1 MFSYSILYRMN
12 PGQAVILGLVEGIT
26 EFLPVSST
34 AHIIITAKILGIAQ
48 TTSTGFF
55 EIFIQA
61 GAILAA
67 LLLFYKMIFTH
78 KHLVEQIIYSFVPT
92 ALLGIFAHKYI
103 KTFFFQSMPAI
114 GFSLIIASIIFIIVE
129 GGIRNNKIKLDKT
142 IKELTHQDA
151 LIIGAAQAI
160 ALFPGVSRA
169 GAVIVTMLIL
179 GYNRKEATI
188 YSFILAIPTI
198 FAAALFDLV
207 KTKDVLSTTDL
218 IPVTIGFITAF
229 LSAYFVIKLFI
240 KFTQDH
246 TLMSFAL
253 YRFIIA
259 IPLLT

>member
-1 MFSYSILYRMN
+1 MN
-12 PGQAVILGLVEGIT
+12 PVQAVILGLVEGIT
-26 EFLPVSST
+26 EFLPISST

-207 KTKDVLSTTDL
+207 KTKDALGSSDL
-218 IPVTIGFITAF
+218 LPITIGFVTSFI
-229 LSAYFVIKLFI
+229 SAYVVIKLFI
-240 KFTQDH
+240 SFIQKH
-246 TLMSFAL
+246 TLVPFAL
-253 YRFIIA
+253 YRMILA
-259 IPLLT
+259 IPLLA

>member
-1 MFSYSILYRMN
+1 M
-12 PGQAVILGLVEGIT
+12 GLVEGVT
-26 EFLPVSST
+26 EFLPISST
-34 AHIIITAKILGIAQ
+34 AHMIITAKILHINQ
-48 TTSTGFF
+48 TTSTAFF
-55 EIFIQA
+55 EIFIQL

-67 LLLFYKMIFTH
+67 LILYFHLLRTH
-78 KHLVEQIIYSFVPT
+78 KHLVERVIESFVPT
-92 ALLGIFAHKYI
+92 ALIGIFAHKYI
-103 KTFFFQSMPAI
+103 KQYFFQSLPII
-114 GFSLIIASIIFIIVE
+114 GFSLIIASIVFLVVE
-129 GGIRNNKIKLDKT
+129 TGIRNNNIKLTKT
-142 IKELTHQDA
+142 LRGLTHSDA
-151 LIIGAAQAI
+151 FIIGAAQAI

-179 GYNRKEATI
+179 GYNRKESTI